1 MTPDILFVIGIL
13 FLGFLLFTTE
23 FFSIDHTAMIIL
35 TILFVTGY
43 LTPQEALSGFSNP
56 AVITIAFLFIISH
69 ALQKTRILEYLII
82 RVRRLADRSI
92 LLGRAVYLTTIGIAS
107 AVVNNTAIVAIFM
120 PVSIRLSQKYK
131 MSPSKMLIPLSYA
144 AILGGTLTLVGTS
157 TNLLVN
163 SIYASNPS
171 GSSVALK
178 ALTAKGITSENFM
191 EALSGDINSLKDDL
205 VAISGVV
212 ERYRTDLKKSYPN
225 ITDQDL
231 NEKIKDSEKHINK
244 QILETLYDAKIVGS
258 FENLIKNLGKSFG
271 TEPMGMFEFT
281 KYGIILMCIGLI
293 YILLIAPMLLP
304 SRTTTSSLTKS
315 YHLGGYLTEMKVTP
329 DSPLVGRTCMDR
341 GVNKNYDVMVLDI
354 LRDGKMIT
362 NSIRLTKLQEGDI
375 LFVRGTLENFLRM
388 KEVEKIKLLT
398 DEKLTQEELEKEDNV
413 LVEAILTNKSDLVG
427 QSPMQGSFRRK
438 FGLFVLAI
446 RREGT
451 ILKKKIAHVI
461 LNSYDT
467 LLVYGPEKKVDKLS
481 EKGEFLVL
489 GEVDAELSKQRFWWM
504 TIIVIIGTIFL
515 AASGIMPIVKSAM
528 FGVVILLTLRII
540 TPQESYQSINWQVII
555 LISALIPVGIVIQK
569 TGTADW
575 LGAFISS
582 AVKDVPPE
590 WKPQVLLGLIY
601 LITVI
606 LTEVSSNAA
615 TAIIMTPIALAVT
628 QQMGFDA
635 RAFVFAVAFAASA
648 SFITPVGYQ
657 TNLMVYGPGGY
668 KFSDYIRVGLP
679 LAFIFWITAIFV
691 LPVLWP
697 I

>member
-1 MTPDILFVIGIL
+1 MMADIFFVIGVLFFGFIL
-13 FLGFLLFTTE
+13 FISEL
-23 FFSIDHTAMIIL
+23 FSIDLTAMIIL
-35 TILFVTGY
+35 TILFVMGY

-92 LLGRAVYLTTIGIAS
+92 LLGRAVYLLTIGLAS

-131 MSPSKMLIPLSYA
+131 MSPSKILIPLSYA

-163 SIYASNPS
+163 SIYALEP
-171 GSSVALK
+171 
-178 ALTAKGITSENFM
+178 
-191 EALSGDINSLKDDL
+191 
-205 VAISGVV
+205 GV
-212 ERYRTDLKKSYPN
+212 
-225 ITDQDL
+225 
-231 NEKIKDSEKHINK
+231 
-244 QILETLYDAKIVGS
+244 
-258 FENLIKNLGKSFG
+258 
-271 TEPMGMFEFT
+271 EPMGMFEFT
-281 KYGIILMCIGLI
+281 KYGVILLVIGLT
-293 YILLIAPMLLP
+293 YILFIAPHLLP
-304 SRTTTSSLTKS
+304 SRTSTSSLTKS
-315 YHLGGYLTEMKVTP
+315 YHLGGYLTEMKISN
-329 DSPLVGRTCMDR
+329 DSPLNGKTCMDR
-341 GVNKNYDVMVLDI
+341 GINKNYDVMVLDI

-362 NSIRLTKLQEGDI
+362 NSIRLTRLKENDI

-388 KEVEKIKLLT
+388 KEVEKVTLLT

-413 LVEAILTNKSDLVG
+413 LVEALITDKSDLVG
-427 QSPMQGSFRRK
+427 QSLMTGNFRRR
-438 FGLFVLAI
+438 FGLFILAI
-446 RREGT
+446 RREGS
-451 ILKKKIAHVI
+451 ILRKKIAHVV
-461 LNSYDT
+461 LNAYDT
-467 LLVYGPEKKVDKLS
+467 LLVYGPEKKVNNLS
-481 EKGEFLVL
+481 ENGEFLVL
-489 GEVDAELSKQRFWWM
+489 GEVDAELQKQRLWWM
-504 TIIVIIGTIFL
+504 TIVAIFGTITL
-515 AASGIMPIVKSAM
+515 AAFGIMPIVKSAM
-528 FGVVILLTLRII
+528 LGVVVLLTLRII

-569 TGTADW
+569 TGTAEW
-575 LGAFISS
+575 LGGFIASVTSS
-582 AVKDVPPE
+582 APKDWQP
-590 WKPQVLLGLIY
+590 KVLLGLIY
-601 LITVI
+601 LITVV

-628 QQMGFDA
+628 QQMGFDP

-668 KFSDYIRVGLP
+668 KFGDYIRVGLP
-679 LAFIFWITAIFV
+679 LALIFWITAIFI